1 MTSAEVAINCLDAI
15 FFVGNEVKSKHG
27 GACVCV
33 FVFVFGDL
41 REEMVALHL

>member
-1 MTSAEVAINCLDAI
+1 MTSAEVAINCLDV

-41 REEMVALHL
+41 QEEMVALHL